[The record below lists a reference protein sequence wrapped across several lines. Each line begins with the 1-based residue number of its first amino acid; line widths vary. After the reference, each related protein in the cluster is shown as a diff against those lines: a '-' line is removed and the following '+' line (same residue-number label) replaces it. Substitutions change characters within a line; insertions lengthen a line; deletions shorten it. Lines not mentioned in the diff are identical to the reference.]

1 METKQTDESLWARL
15 KELALLK
22 FEYAK
27 LTTAER
33 LSILRSAMA
42 IALICMIGVAMFLFF
57 ISLSL
62 VEVLALSLGM
72 AWSSFIVSMI
82 YVVIMALVILLRK
95 PLIIN
100 PIARFISKVML

>member
-1 METKQTDESLWARL
+1 METKQTAETLWTRL

-33 LSILRSAMA
+33 LSILLSAMA

>member
-1 METKQTDESLWARL
+1 METKQTAETLWARL

-33 LSILRSAMA
+33 LSILLSAMT